1 MGMAAGG
8 TPVSGDFH
16 AVCNRPPRLQFH
28 KISFIMSENIQT
40 ALCSTKG
47 TYCTAGTE
55 SGYILFH
62 PLSVGKRQL
71 IQLAKNRK

>member
-1 MGMAAGG
+1 MGMTTGS

-16 AVCNRPPRLQFH
+16 AICNRSPRLQFH
-28 KISFIMSENIQT
+28 KIPIIMSENIQT

-47 TYCTAGTE
+47 TYRTAGTE

-62 PLSVGKRQL
+62 PLSVRKRQL